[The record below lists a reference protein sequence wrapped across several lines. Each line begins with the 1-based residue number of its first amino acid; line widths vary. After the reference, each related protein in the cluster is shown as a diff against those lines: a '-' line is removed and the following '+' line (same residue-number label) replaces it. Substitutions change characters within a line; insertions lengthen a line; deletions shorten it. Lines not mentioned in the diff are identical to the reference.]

1 MYKLNNVC
9 VINAKKI
16 KIGKDTFNC
25 EINNKAVVYI
35 ARMSE
40 SNKDVKIV
48 FDEYSIVKTGSGFS
62 IVLTSDSIDAVVFN
76 KKTQQIKH
84 SEILEVLVNTKT
96 FYNTGE
102 SKMRDLLCKTYID
115 FAAAVEQSN
124 FVIVYNDEATDNFVR
139 RYIAIMKPIL
149 AEKAP
154 VVMDRLP
161 NLIIPYL
168 DKLDAV
174 EKVMTETSP
183 ANLAY
188 QLETRMFDANISV
201 NTIPLPLL
209 QKLTKANV
217 GEAGIKS
224 VEKYIASG
232 KGTIEE
238 VNLLFRWATALK
250 KLFEKTTGY
259 HTIDQAVYTVI
270 ELLEYNLTITEIMT
284 KVTNCVMHNAS
295 IIHTPGNAVL
305 DALAD
310 IMAYRKVNGINDT
323 TIPDDILAE
332 LSRLE
337 DEYNIENRHIGEPFA
352 LVAQENNMNYAN
364 IIDGI
369 GFICPDHIRDLK
381 SYKDRVNPVSKKNLE
396 LFMEKKIIIFTIG
409 NEYGK
414 MFGSPIFF
422 FDEADNIITISGTLD
437 AKQEAAAKKLL
448 TKIKERKA

>member
-1 MYKLNNVC
+1 MYKLNNVA

-16 KIGKDTFNC
+16 KIGKDIFNQD
-25 EINNKAVVYI
+25 INDKAVVYVS
-35 ARMSE
+35 RMSE
-40 SNKDVKIV
+40 SKKDVKIV
-48 FDEYSIVKTGSGFS
+48 LDEYSIVKTGSGFS

-84 SEILEVLVNTKT
+84 SEILEVFVNTKT

-115 FAAAVEQSN
+115 FAAAIEQSN

-139 RYIAIMKPIL
+139 RYVAIMNPVL

-161 NLIIPYL
+161 NLLIPYL
-168 DKLDAV
+168 DKLDVV
-174 EKVMTETSP
+174 EKVMNETSP

-188 QLETRMFDANISV
+188 QLETRMFDSNISV
-201 NTIPLPLL
+201 EVIPLPVL

-217 GEAGIKS
+217 GEVGIKR
-224 VEKYIASG
+224 VEAYISSG

-238 VNLLFRWATALK
+238 LNKLFKWVIAIR

-259 HTIDQAVYTVI
+259 HTYDQSVYTVV

-284 KVTNCVMHNAS
+284 KVTNYLMHHAS
-295 IIHTPGNAVL
+295 IIKTPGNDVL

-310 IMAYRKVNGINDT
+310 IMAYRKVNGIADT
-323 TIPDDILAE
+323 SIPENIMTE
-332 LSRLE
+332 LSRYE
-337 DEYNIENRHIGEPFA
+337 EEYDIERRPIGELFA
-352 LVAQENNMNYAN
+352 LIAQENNINYAN
-364 IIDGI
+364 VIDGI

-422 FDEADNIITISGTLD
+422 FDEADNIITISGNLD